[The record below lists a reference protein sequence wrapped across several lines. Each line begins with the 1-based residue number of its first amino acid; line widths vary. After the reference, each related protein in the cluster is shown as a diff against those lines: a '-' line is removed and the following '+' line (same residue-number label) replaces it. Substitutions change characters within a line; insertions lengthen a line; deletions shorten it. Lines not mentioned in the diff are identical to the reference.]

1 MWPYTTPERNW
12 LGAAGELAVD
22 AALAVPVQQ
31 TLPFADV
38 SPNVNSDNAPYDPM
52 IFIAK

>member
-12 LGAAGELAVD
+12 LGAAGEPAAE

-31 TLPFADV
+31 MLPFADV
-38 SPNVNSDNAPYDPM
+38 CPNVNSDNAPYDPM
-52 IFIAK
+52 IFVAK